1 MKAAVSRVDR
11 IALGFFLVALTTPGQ
26 GLAYVPMRFVS
37 PALPPST
44 WPLAMLPL
52 ATRIHSAGSAD
63 VSGSTD
69 ILAVQAAQQAWNS
82 QNTSYFS
89 FAPAT
94 ISSSAAVNDGDGVN
108 AILWDENGG
117 FFAAGDTTLS
127 ATVIRV
133 DLSTGVMQ
141 DADVVFN
148 GVAAL
153 WSVSSPTPSGRY
165 DIQAVATHEMGHV
178 AGLDHG
184 PVLSASL
191 YPYLPPAT
199 QAARILASDDRR
211 GLAFL
216 YPETMGQVDFR
227 APATGEGD
235 LAAATGAL
243 TGQVRAT
250 GGALVHG
257 ALVTALDAQGSLLAS
272 ALTSSDGGYRLTGLP
287 AGTYRL
293 IVSDLSGP
301 VEEEDLS
308 AGYADNFLTGFP
320 ASFLGGN
327 ATPQDIP
334 LSEGTSLGG
343 LDFTVMLPHVAESEP
358 DDSWQSAQE
367 VLPGTTLSG
376 TLSSK
381 SDVDY
386 FSFPIA
392 AGDIALLD
400 VRTGGDG
407 NPLDPILTLFDP
419 SGMLPL
425 VSVDDTPGKDLDPRI
440 GRRFA
445 AGGTY
450 FAQVSSAFPEGGE
463 GFSYAFSVQPCA
475 AESEPNGTSSAAAII
490 AFGDRRGGTAE
501 SAGDVDWLKFTG
513 RGGDR
518 LHAEVT
524 ANRSGSPLDAK
535 LTLLAPDGVTV
546 LATALD
552 TFGKDP
558 ALDFTLPAS
567 PTLATYFL
575 KLEAQSGAGPAAW
588 YCGGLDRTPLQVHA
602 SAAAALGAGVT
613 GVTTDP
619 FPRTAAP
626 GDSFDLVIA
635 GPSLA
640 ADAAIAATGSGVS
653 VAATSGSPYTLDAQG
668 RGAKAFSIFVSPS
681 AVPGSRSWL
690 VQDGRGGA
698 SVLPGGLIIRSVAP
712 PGEVAAGTLTPIH
725 WVSGELAWGPVP
737 GSLGYD
743 LYRGALPGLADS
755 NGNGLA
761 DGYGGLLACGIA
773 EPVAVDSAVPAV
785 GTGYFYLVAAFNSI
799 GKGSLG
805 HASNGLLRPAGSL
818 NPACP

>member
-1 MKAAVSRVDR
+1 M
-11 IALGFFLVALTTPGQ
+11 ALGLLLVVLTAPGQ
-26 GLAYVPMRFVS
+26 GIAYVPMRFVS
-37 PALPPST
+37 PVLPPST
-44 WPLAMLPL
+44 WPLAKLPL
-52 ATRIHSAGSAD
+52 ATLIHSAGSAD
-63 VSGSTD
+63 VSGSAD

-94 ISSSAAVNDGDGVN
+94 TSSSAAVNDSDGIN
-108 AILWDENGG
+108 AILWDESGS

-127 ATVIRV
+127 ATIIRV

-148 GVAAL
+148 GVAGL
-153 WSVSSPTPSGRY
+153 WSASSPTPSGRY
-165 DIQAVATHEMGHV
+165 DIQAVATHEMGHLL
-178 AGLDHG
+178 GLDHC

-216 YPETMGQVDFR
+216 YPETMGQVDLR

-235 LAAATGAL
+235 LSAATGTLA
-243 TGQVRAT
+243 GQVRTT

-257 ALVTALDAQGSLLAS
+257 ALVTAQDAQGSILAS
-272 ALTSSDGGYRLTGLP
+272 ALTSADGNYRLTGLP
-287 AGTYRL
+287 AGTYQL
-293 IVSDLSGP
+293 LVSDLSGP

-308 AGYADNFLTGFP
+308 AGYADNFLAGFP

-327 ATPQDIP
+327 ATPQTIP

-343 LDFTVMLPHVAESEP
+343 LDFTVTLPHVAESEP

-367 VLPGTTLSG
+367 LSPGTPVSG
-376 TLSSK
+376 TLSSN

-386 FSFPIA
+386 FSLPIS
-392 AGDIALLD
+392 AGDIALFD

-425 VSVDDTPGKDLDPRI
+425 VSVDDTPGMDLDPRV

-445 AGGTY
+445 ASGTY
-450 FAQVSSAFPEGGE
+450 FARVSSAFPEGGE
-463 GFSYAFSVQPCA
+463 GFSYAFSMQACA
-475 AESEPNGTSSAAAII
+475 AELEPNGTSATAGSI
-490 AFGDRRGGTAE
+490 ALGGRRGGTAE
-501 SAGDVDWLKFTG
+501 SAGDVDWLKFTA
-513 RGGDR
+513 RAGDR

-575 KLEAQSGAGPAAW
+575 KLEAQSGAGSAAW
-588 YCGGLDRTPLQVHA
+588 YCAALDRTPQQVQA

-613 GVTTDP
+613 GVSTDP
-619 FPRTAAP
+619 FPHTAAP

-635 GPSLA
+635 GPSLP
-640 ADAAIAATGSGVS
+640 ADAAILATGSGVS
-653 VAATSGSPYTLDAQG
+653 ATPTSGSPYALDAQG
-668 RGAKAFSIFVSPS
+668 RGVKAFSVFVSPS

-690 VQDGRGGA
+690 IQDGRGGG
-698 SVLPGGLIIRSVAP
+698 SVLSGGLVVRPIVA

-743 LYRGALPGLADS
+743 LYRGALPGLVDAD
-755 NGNGLA
+755 GNGVA
-761 DGYGGLLACGIA
+761 DGYGGQLACGIA

-785 GTGYFYLVAAFNSI
+785 GSGYYYLVAAFNST

-805 HASNGLLRPAGSL
+805 HASNGLLRPANSL
-818 NPACP
+818 SPACP